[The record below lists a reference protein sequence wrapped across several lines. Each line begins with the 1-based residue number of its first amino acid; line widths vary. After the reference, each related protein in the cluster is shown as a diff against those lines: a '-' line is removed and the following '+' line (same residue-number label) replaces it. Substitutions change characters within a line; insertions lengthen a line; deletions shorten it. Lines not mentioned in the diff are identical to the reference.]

1 MRRFIIQEIYTTE
14 KSYLK
19 NLHIVKTVRMT
30 QSFPLVI
37 ARLVM
42 QDQLFLIL
50 LNRNLWTQW

>member
-1 MRRFIIQEIYTTE
+1 MRRFIIHEIYTTE

-19 NLHIVKTVRMT
+19 NLLIVKTVRMT